1 MTMTKNTRFAFRH
14 GFNGLR
20 DALAADANA
29 GTVTFSATSRQIEGL
44 HSRVSTRDF
53 FLEVDE
59 PEALG
64 GTDKGP
70 NPVEL
75 ILAALASCQEITYR
89 LYADRLGIPLD
100 GISVHLEGDIDLR
113 GFTAADETVR
123 PGFKELRG
131 SIDIDSPASPAD
143 LEHLKATVD
152 RICPVLD
159 IVGQPTPVSLEITPA
174 AAHITAAE

>member
-1 MTMTKNTRFAFRH
+1 MTQDTRFAFQD

-20 DALAADANA
+20 DTLAENADAA
-29 GTVTFSATSRQIEGL
+29 QATFSASSRQIAGL
-44 HSRVSTRDF
+44 HSRVNARDF
-53 FLEVDE
+53 YLDVDE
-59 PEALG
+59 PKALG

-89 LYADRLGIPLD
+89 LYADRLGIPID

-113 GFTAADETVR
+113 GFTAANEKVR
-123 PGFKELRG
+123 PGFREIRG
-131 SIDIDSPASPAD
+131 TVEIDSQAPAAD

-152 RICPVLD
+152 RFCPVLD
-159 IVGQPTPVSLEITPA
+159 IIGQPTPVSLELTPA
-174 AAHITAAE
+174 AAHISAAE

>member
-1 MTMTKNTRFAFRH
+1 MTDKTRFAFRDS
-14 GFNGLR
+14 FNGLR
-20 DALAADANA
+20 DAVAADDDAA
-29 GTVTFSATSRQIEGL
+29 LATFSATSRQIAGL
-44 HSRVSTRDF
+44 HSRVNSRDF
-53 FLEVDE
+53 FLDVDE

-113 GFTAADETVR
+113 GFTAASETTR
-123 PGFKELRG
+123 PGFRAIRG
-131 SIDIDSPASPAD
+131 SIDIDSPASPD
-143 LEHLKATVD
+143 ELRRLKATVD
-152 RICPVLD
+152 RHCPVLD
-159 IVGQPTPVSLEITPA
+159 IIGRPTPVTLEITPA
-174 AAHITAAE
+174 AAHISAAE

>member
-1 MTMTKNTRFAFRH
+1 MTDNTRFAFRD

-20 DALAADANA
+20 DALSADAQA
-29 GTVTFSATSRQIEGL
+29 GLLTFSATSRQVGGL
-44 HSRVSTRDF
+44 HSRVSTRNF
-53 FLEVDE
+53 FLDVDE

-100 GISVHLEGDIDLR
+100 GISVHLEGDIDLS
-113 GFTAADETVR
+113 GFTAANETVR
-123 PGFKELRG
+123 PGFTAIRG
-131 SIDIDSPASPAD
+131 SVDIDSPASPAQ
-143 LEHLKATVD
+143 LKHLKATVD
-152 RICPVLD
+152 RFCPVLD
-159 IVGQPTPVSLEITPA
+159 IVGQATPVSLEITPA
-174 AAHITAAE
+174 AAHISAAE

>member
-1 MTMTKNTRFAFRH
+1 MTDTTRFVFRD
-14 GFNGLR
+14 GFNELR
-20 DALAADANA
+20 DVVGADDNAAQ
-29 GTVTFSATSRQIEGL
+29 VTFSATSRQIAGL

-53 FLEVDE
+53 YLDVDE

-113 GFTAADETVR
+113 GFTAAAETVR
-123 PGFKELRG
+123 PGFSEIRG
-131 SIDIDSPASPAD
+131 SVDIDSPASSAE
-143 LEHLKATVD
+143 LELLKATVD
-152 RICPVLD
+152 RFCPVLD
-159 IVGQPTPVSLEITPA
+159 IIGHPTPVSLEITPA
-174 AAHITAAE
+174 AAHISAAE